1 MRRLQTKNA
10 PAAIGPY
17 SQAIVLEAQGL
28 VFTSG
33 QLGLNP
39 DTGVLV
45 QGGIEEQTRQVFRNL
60 QAILAAAGTG
70 LDHLVKTT
78 VYLKNMEDFS
88 RMNTIYGEIIGDLTP
103 ARTTIEVSHLPKDA
117 LVEIEAVAAL
127 DA

>member
-1 MRRLQTKNA
+1 MHRLKTTDA

-17 SQAIVLEAQGL
+17 SQAVVLEAQAL

-33 QLGLNP
+33 QLGLSP

-45 QGGIEEQTRQVFRNL
+45 DGGIEAQTRQVFRNL

-70 LDHLVKTT
+70 LERLVKTT
-78 VYLKNMEDFS
+78 VYLKSMEDFS
-88 RMNTIYGEIIGDLTP
+88 RMNMVYAEILGDLTP
-103 ARTTIEVSHLPKDA
+103 ARTTIEVSRLPKDA

-127 DA
+127 GA